1 MKLFSSLI
9 LILLFS
15 LIAFYS
21 GCKDTITVQD
31 LDNIV
36 IPDSSVSYSKYIQP
50 IFSVKCTNAGCHD
63 EYRAGDLSLQTW
75 AEATSS
81 TRIIFP
87 YDPDQSVLV
96 WTIELRS
103 GFPVMPPVGFA
114 YLTPNQILGIKTW
127 IKEGALN
134 N

>member
-1 MKLFSSLI
+1 MKIFLSVI
-9 LILLFS
+9 LISIFTS
-15 LIAFYS
+15 LAVLS

-31 LDNIV
+31 LDNV
-36 IPDSSVSYSKYIQP
+36 VVPDSSVSYSKYIQP
-50 IFSVKCTNAGCHD
+50 IFSVKCANAGCHD
-63 EYRAGDLSLQTW
+63 EYRAGGLSLLTW

-103 GFPVMPPVGFA
+103 GFPVMPPVGFP
-114 YLTPNQILGIKTW
+114 YLTPDQIEGVRTW

>member
-1 MKLFSSLI
+1 MKLF
-9 LILLFS
+9 FS
-15 LIAFYS
+15 LVLAITFASISFYS

-31 LDNIV
+31 LDNFV

-50 IFSVKCTNAGCHD
+50 IFNVKCANTGCHD
-63 EYRAGDLSLQTW
+63 EYRAGGLSLLTW
-75 AEATSS
+75 AEATSDP
-81 TRIIFP
+81 RLIFP

-103 GFPVMPPVGFA
+103 GFPVMPPVGFP
-114 YLTPNQILGIKTW
+114 YLTPNQIQGVRTW
-127 IKEGALN
+127 IQEGALN